1 MLTLRFQLT
10 YTSTMDG
17 IVILGT
23 SHITKILLA
32 LKRFYFSVKRRNLK
46 LIAKKNPSYTPGKV
60 NKYPGLL
67 RFYKNIS

>member
-32 LKRFYFSVKRRNLK
+32 LKQFYFSVKRRNLK
-46 LIAKKNPSYTPGKV
+46 LIAKKNCVEPKLHTRTS
-60 NKYPGLL
+60 
-67 RFYKNIS
+67 